1 MAPPWRASAPDAT
14 PLEVPMVQ
22 AGGRVALPA
31 VLAADPR
38 VAVADLDRRAQ
49 PLEADL
55 ADLHAV
61 VQGDRQ
67 VGDVRQLQRQVALPA
82 RVHEPGRRV
91 NEEPQPPQTRLPVE
105 AGYEV
110 VRQFH
115 PLQRR

>member
-38 VAVADLDRRAQ
+38 VAIADLDRARQA
-49 PLEADL
+49 LEADL

-67 VGDVRQLQRQVALPA
+67 VSHVRQLQRQVAFPAGIDVARRGVDEQAQAPKRALPF
-82 RVHEPGRRV
+82 EPGD
-91 NEEPQPPQTRLPVE
+91 
-105 AGYEV
+105 EV
-110 VRQFH
+110 IRQ
-115 PLQRR
+115 LDALEGR